1 MGNGDHCDPIVL
13 AHTAPFRVGTVHAE
27 PSACLLRRDDGE
39 EKSVEPRI
47 MQVLVA
53 LARVDGAP
61 VTRDELIAF
70 CWSGRLVSN
79 DAVSRVISLLRGIA
93 QGFAGGSFQVET
105 LNKVGYRLVEQV
117 RATPIAPVEPST
129 LTLPPPTR
137 RTALAI
143 AGTAGALVVGGWWF
157 STRPHHEKLSPP
169 PFGETSLV
177 VMPFAAADATLAASA
192 RIATV
197 AMRDD
202 LNHVPGVRIRT
213 APEGTVA
220 DAAATGPA
228 TLSLTA
234 SLSHDGDAL
243 AAVLIMTEVASG
255 QQIWSGRI
263 AVPAAQADD
272 LSRDAAGAV
281 IEALLIRLPVTQT
294 RPVDTS
300 LRGDP
305 EAYRLCREAR
315 ALRDEI
321 RERFVQ
327 GDPEQ
332 AQRLADQVAALTTR
346 ALALQPEYAPAL
358 VLRAELVRNGWSQAF
373 AAMKLTSQ
381 QRVDAALV
389 LLRRAIRSD
398 TTSSAAMSSLADI
411 YRRFGWRWDDA
422 ETLFRHAL
430 ANDPGNADAHWAYSH
445 QLATLGRARDGLAQ
459 TDALRALDWTH
470 LWRRITLPRMLYL
483 VGRRDAALAAYYAEL
498 DTRPESPFL
507 LWEIYYLHA
516 AERSGEGLHRLI
528 GTLAAR
534 WRGRAMPP
542 AVAATMVRAR
552 AAIAAFS
559 GSPAALLAILDEE
572 RAKLDA
578 DALTRAT
585 LGGRA
590 RDDLGFI
597 LAVEYACAGRY
608 DRAIAML
615 DQALAAKSLYWP
627 AALPYGNA
635 PFPAAMRND
644 PRYVALWRRDPR
656 LADAV
661 ERRRSAASSGQMA
674 TVGPDGH
681 MTLAKPLKNELRP
694 LLERSNVSTTLIS
707 GTTSAGLVREPT

>member
-1 MGNGDHCDPIVL
+1 MTHRDDECQGGGLMGNGDHCDPIVL
-13 AHTAPFRVGTVHAE
+13 AHAVPFRVGTVHAE
-27 PSACLLRRDDGE
+27 PSACLLRHDDGE

-53 LARVDGAP
+53 LARVHGAP
-61 VTRDELIAF
+61 VTRDELIAS
-70 CWSGRLVSN
+70 CWSGRSVSN

-105 LNKVGYRLVEQV
+105 LNKVGYRLVEPV
-117 RATPIAPVEPST
+117 RATPIAPMEPST
-129 LTLPPPTR
+129 PTPAPPTR

-143 AGTAGALVVGGWWF
+143 AGTAGALVAGGWWF
-157 STRPHHEKLSPP
+157 STRRNHEEFSPHPV
-169 PFGETSLV
+169 GDTSLV
-177 VMPFAAADATLAASA
+177 VMPFTAGDATLVASA
-192 RIATV
+192 RIATA

-202 LNHVPGVRIRT
+202 LNHVPGVRILA
-213 APEGTVA
+213 APGDTVA
-220 DAAATGPA
+220 AAAATGPA

-255 QQIWSGRI
+255 RQLWSGRV
-263 AVPAAQADD
+263 AVPAAQVGD

-281 IEALLIRLPVTQT
+281 IEALLLRLPVTQI
-294 RPVDTS
+294 RPVDAS

-305 EAYRLCREAR
+305 EAYRLCKEAR
-315 ALRDEI
+315 ALRDEV

-332 AQRLADQVAALTTR
+332 AQQLADEVAALTTR

-358 VLRAELVRNGWSQAF
+358 VLQAELARSGWSQTF
-373 AAMKLTSQ
+373 AALKLTSQ
-381 QRVDAALV
+381 QRVDAALM

-398 TTSSAAMSSLADI
+398 PTNSAAMSSLADI

-422 ETLFRHAL
+422 ETLFLHAL

-445 QLATLGRARDGLAQ
+445 QLATLGRARDALGQ

-483 VGRRDAALAAYYAEL
+483 LGRRGAALAAYYAEL

-516 AERSGEGLHRLI
+516 AERSGEGLQRLI

-542 AVAATMVRAR
+542 AVAATMARAR
-552 AAIAAFS
+552 AAIAALS

-572 RAKLDA
+572 RIGLDA
-578 DALTRAT
+578 GALSRAT

-597 LAVEYACAGRY
+597 LAIEYACAGSY

-635 PFPAAMRND
+635 PFPAAMRDD
-644 PRYVALWRRDPR
+644 PRYAALWRRDPR

-661 ERRRSAASSGQMA
+661 ERRRRAALSGQMA

-681 MTLAKPLKNELRP
+681 VTLAKPSRN
-694 LLERSNVSTTLIS
+694 
-707 GTTSAGLVREPT
+707 